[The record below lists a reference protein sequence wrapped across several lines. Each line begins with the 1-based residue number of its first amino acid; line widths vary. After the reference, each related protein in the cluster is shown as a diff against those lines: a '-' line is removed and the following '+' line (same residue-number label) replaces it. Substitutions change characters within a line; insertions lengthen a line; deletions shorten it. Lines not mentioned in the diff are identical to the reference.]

1 MLFQTQRWSLQH
13 GTTTAAYAGSF
24 GVESVMEL
32 VDVVGKPLLLTI
44 KSVAGICR
52 PESACLDG

>member
-1 MLFQTQRWSLQH
+1 
-13 GTTTAAYAGSF
+13 
-24 GVESVMEL
+24 MEL
-32 VDVVGKPLLLTI
+32 ATVIGKPLLLTN

>member
-1 MLFQTQRWSLQH
+1 
-13 GTTTAAYAGSF
+13 
-24 GVESVMEL
+24 MEL
-32 VDVVGKPLLLTI
+32 VDVVGKPLLLTN